1 MKMLVTEPT
10 PTSSGGPHFATPSFA
25 AVRGIQLFNPNG
37 DVNGVAMIGSSMI
50 SVEYTTSTGTQG
62 SDYPIMIVSLQIPSN
77 ATMGGT
83 FPFNLDASSTWTLGL
98 LGTATMKPI
107 SPATITVGGS
117 ISITDVVPGGGLQP
131 SGTVVHV
138 QGIGF
143 QQGSQVQLSNIKA
156 SSITVTSPQEIQ
168 IVLAEAAQMTGT
180 KIQVTNPD
188 GSRDTYFSYMR
199 GTPLGQ
205 SSQPLLAS
213 ALPIFSSMAY
223 SQAVFASPAFSSS
236 EFSGIAV
243 QNPSLATAT
252 VAFTLFSSSN
262 TALGSS
268 TLIIPGGYRMMRDM
282 SELVGVIP
290 PPGSYVVVASD
301 TPVQMFGFLGD
312 NVTQTVVP
320 YVALST
326 QP

>member
-1 MKMLVTEPT
+1 
-10 PTSSGGPHFATPSFA
+10 
-25 AVRGIQLFNPNG
+25 
-37 DVNGVAMIGSSMI
+37 
-50 SVEYTTSTGTQG
+50 
-62 SDYPIMIVSLQIPSN
+62 
-77 ATMGGT
+77 
-83 FPFNLDASSTWTLGL
+83 
-98 LGTATMKPI
+98 
-107 SPATITVGGS
+107 
-117 ISITDVVPGGGLQP
+117 
-131 SGTVVHV
+131 
-138 QGIGF
+138 
-143 QQGSQVQLSNIKA
+143 VQLSNIKA
-156 SSITVTSPQEIQ
+156 TSITVTSPQEIQ
-168 IVLAEAAQMTGT
+168 IVLGEPAQMTGT

-188 GSRDTYFSYMR
+188 GSQDTYFSYMR

-213 ALPIFSSMAY
+213 ALPIFSSMVY

-268 TLIIPGGYRMMRDM
+268 TLIIPSGYRVMRDM
-282 SELVGVIP
+282 SELVGIIP
-290 PPGSYVVVASD
+290 PQGSYVVVVSD

-312 NVTQTVVP
+312 NVTQTLAP